1 MRTVGVASG
10 MAVSMAH
17 ADSAGAKPLAMPP
30 PAGTLSV
37 CSVFLAFS
45 TLERHPL
52 CCHLT
57 VIAA

>member
-1 MRTVGVASG
+1 MLTVGVAV
-10 MAVSMAH
+10 AMAH
-17 ADSAGAKPLAMPP
+17 ADSARTKPLAMYH
-30 PAGTLSV
+30 PAATLSV
-37 CSVFLAFS
+37 CSVFPAFS

>member
-1 MRTVGVASG
+1 MLTVGVASG
-10 MAVSMAH
+10 MAVAMAH
-17 ADSAGAKPLAMPP
+17 ADSARAKPLAMYPT
-30 PAGTLSV
+30 TLSV
-37 CSVFLAFS
+37 CSVFPAFS